1 MRRRTAWTLA
11 VPVGLALVVLT
22 LAGVPVLHAKKIP
35 PAKPININTA
45 SAEELQKIPGIGP
58 VTAEKILQ
66 MRKASGP
73 FKSVDDL
80 RAIKGI
86 GPKRLAKWRPYLT
99 VETPAQPKKTQSPAS
114 KPPPAAEKLPRK
126 P

>member
-1 MRRRTAWTLA
+1 MGRTSTWALA
-11 VPVGLALVVLT
+11 ALLGLAL
-22 LAGVPVLHAKKIP
+22 AGTPFAHGKKIP
-35 PAKPININTA
+35 PKKPININTA
-45 SAEELQKIPGIGP
+45 SSAELQRVPGIGP
-58 VTAEKILQ
+58 VTAEKIIQ

-99 VETPAQPKKTQSPAS
+99 VETPAPPKKATPPAS
-114 KPPPAAEKLPRK
+114 KPPLIAKLMPRK